1 MAYTERILSSNITS
15 PIYFRIWQDILKW
28 IFIAQ
33 IFPVTNL
40 PPLILFFTFFSPKWF
55 NIVTQYSHHKTVS
68 SGHKTCRLV
77 PWNHICTLPLTIS
90 ESPLCQIFPDH
101 PLLQDYCRELSR
113 KPRLNKTWSNFK
125 AHFAPAF
132 KETQRSSRT
141 LKTKLYAANVHDAQA
156 NAAIFAKM
164 HQDHT
169 LALANHETATQ
180 ANRKSVVL
188 LTKTV
193 SELSSQVAHL
203 TAKLATAQA
212 ENAWLD
218 KLVHRSTP
226 AKHGN
231 QASRNSTPSDP
242 NH

>member
-1 MAYTERILSSNITS
+1 MAYANIEKCGL
-15 PIYFRIWQDILKW
+15 YQD
-28 IFIAQ
+28 
-33 IFPVTNL
+33 
-40 PPLILFFTFFSPKWF
+40 
-55 NIVTQYSHHKTVS
+55 
-68 SGHKTCRLV
+68 
-77 PWNHICTLPLTIS
+77 
-90 ESPLCQIFPDH
+90 D
-101 PLLQDYCRELSR
+101 CREWSR
-113 KPRLNKTWSNFK
+113 KPRLDKTWSNFK

-212 ENAWLD
+212 ENAQLKNRDIVQPRPSTGAGRPEIRPYQIQPQSKIEMFTPITD
-218 KLVHRSTP
+218 K
-226 AKHGN
+226 
-231 QASRNSTPSDP
+231 NSTLTGTASPTATRWRRHTRP
-242 NH
+242 